1 MQNSTQKLRQNSI
14 VFKKPG
20 IWSEN
25 LKTLSSS
32 NYPRVQYCLLK
43 FPTRFLLT
51 IVYQRVCEI
60 FLFGLDLQLFA
71 KIKNDLVST
80 HSFLHLLITEDLN
93 NTKIFHTRFC
103 RHY

>member
-1 MQNSTQKLRQNSI
+1 MQNSTQKLGQNSI

-25 LKTLSSS
+25 LKTLSRS

-51 IVYQRVCEI
+51 IVYKRVCEI

-71 KIKNDLVST
+71 KI
-80 HSFLHLLITEDLN
+80 
-93 NTKIFHTRFC
+93 
-103 RHY
+103 